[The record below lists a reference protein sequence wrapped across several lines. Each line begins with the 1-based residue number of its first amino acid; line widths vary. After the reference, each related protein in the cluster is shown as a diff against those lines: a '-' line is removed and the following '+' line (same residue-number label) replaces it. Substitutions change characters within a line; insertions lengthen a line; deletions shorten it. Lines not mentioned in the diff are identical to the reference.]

1 MLRHYYI
8 SDNLG
13 ELESVSEH
21 LVQAGLAEEQ
31 VHVLSEADE
40 ETAKHRL
47 NAVNSLSK
55 SDIIHSGLIGAGV
68 GAVLAALVL
77 LAGGFFDAEGV
88 EGWLPFVFL
97 AVVVFG
103 FCTWEGGFRGIQVR
117 NAEFRRFDDM
127 LKLGRHVLIVDVDPR
142 DEGKVKQVVGEGGRL
157 QGAGQNETPRAW
169 IISSQKSINDLV
181 KTLP

>member
-8 SDNLG
+8 SDDLD
-13 ELESVSEH
+13 ELEHVSED

-40 ETAKHRL
+40 EAARHHI

-55 SDIIHSGLIGAGV
+55 SDIIRSGLIGAGV
-68 GAVLAALVL
+68 GAALVVLVL
-77 LAGGFFDAEGV
+77 LAGLFFGAEGV
-88 EGWLPFVFL
+88 EGWLPFGFL

-103 FCTWEGGFRGIQVR
+103 FCTWEGGFRGIQVQ
-117 NAEFRRFDDM
+117 NAEFRRFAEL
-127 LKLGRHVLIVDVDPR
+127 LKLGRHVLIVDVEPK
-142 DEGKVKQVVGEGGRL
+142 DEEKVKKVVSSDVRL
-157 QGAGQNETPRAW
+157 EDAGQENTSRAW
-169 IISSQKSINDLV
+169 LISSQKGFNDLV

>member
-8 SDNLG
+8 SDDLR

-21 LVQAGLAEEQ
+21 LIQAGLAEEQ

-40 ETAKHRL
+40 EAASHHV

-55 SDIIHSGLIGAGV
+55 SDIIRSGLIGAGI
-68 GAVLAALVL
+68 GAILAVLIL
-77 LAGGFFDAEGV
+77 LAGVFFGATGV

-117 NAEFRRFDDM
+117 NAEFRRFDDL
-127 LKLGRHVLIVDVDPR
+127 LKLGKHVLIVDIDPE
-142 DEGKVKQVVGEGGRL
+142 DESKVKQVVGDRTQL
-157 QGAGQNETPRAW
+157 QDAGQDETPRAW
-169 IISSQKSINDLV
+169 IISSQRSINTLV